1 MIEPLVTHLKRESNS
16 GLDSDRRWAE
26 PPQIEPHKS
35 KGLLRRTFA
44 FSGPAFLVAIG
55 YMDPGNWATD
65 IEGGSRFHYDLLW
78 VILASNLVAI
88 LLQILSSRLG
98 VVTGRDLPQLCRERF
113 SKPTAI
119 FFWIIAEIAI
129 IACDLAEVLGSAIA
143 INLLFHIP
151 LLPAVMITA
160 LDVLIILLL
169 QSRGVRLL
177 EAVILAL
184 IGTMSVC
191 YLFEI
196 YLSHPAWPALAHGL
210 VTPKLTNGSLYIAL
224 GILGATVM
232 PHNLYLH
239 SHLVQ
244 SRKVGRSFQEIRSA
258 LRYNTFDTVFALNL
272 AFFVNA
278 AILVMAAA
286 VFFERGVVVTE
297 IQQAYYTLTPLLGTS
312 LASFAFGIALLA
324 SGQASTITGTLAGQV
339 VMEGFL
345 HIKVRPWLR
354 RMITRSLAII
364 PAALVIALHTGGGV
378 EAENHAIYN
387 LLLLSQVV
395 LSVQLSFA
403 TIPLVMFTNNKA
415 LMGRFASPVWLKVI
429 AWAVVAAIAGL
440 NAYLIFQ

>member
-1 MIEPLVTHLKRESNS
+1 MWA
-16 GLDSDRRWAE
+16 DSQ
-26 PPQIEPHKS
+26 PIEPHKS
-35 KGLLRRTFA
+35 RGILRRTFA

-98 VVTGRDLPQLCRERF
+98 VVTGRDLPQMCRERF
-113 SKPTAI
+113 SKPAAI
-119 FFWIIAEIAI
+119 FFWIIAEVAI
-129 IACDLAEVLGSAIA
+129 VACDLAEVLGSAIA
-143 INLLFHIP
+143 FNLLFHIP
-151 LLPAVMITA
+151 LLPAVLITA
-160 LDVLIILLL
+160 FDVLIILLL
-169 QSRGVRLL
+169 QSKGARLI

-184 IGTMSVC
+184 IATMSLS
-191 YLFEI
+191 YLYEI
-196 YLSHPAWPALAHGL
+196 YLSHPAWGAIGHGL
-210 VTPKLTNGSLYIAL
+210 VTPTLTSGSLYIAL

-244 SRKVGRSFQEIRSA
+244 SRKVGRSFKEIRSS
-258 LRYNTFDTVFALNL
+258 LRYNVFDTVFALNL
-272 AFFVNA
+272 AFFINA
-278 AILVMAAA
+278 AILIMAAA
-286 VFFERGVVVTE
+286 VFYEHGKVVTE

-312 LASFAFGIALLA
+312 LASLAFAVALLA

-345 HIKVRPWLR
+345 QMKVRPWLR
-354 RMITRSLAII
+354 RFITRSLAIV
-364 PAALVIALHTGGGV
+364 PAALVIASQMGNGV
-378 EAENHAIYN
+378 DAENHAIYN

-403 TIPLVMFTNNKA
+403 TVPLVLFTSRKSI
-415 LMGRFASPVWLKVI
+415 MGEFVNPLWLKVL
-429 AWAVVAAIAGL
+429 AWAVVVAIAGL
-440 NAYLIFQ
+440 NAYLIFT